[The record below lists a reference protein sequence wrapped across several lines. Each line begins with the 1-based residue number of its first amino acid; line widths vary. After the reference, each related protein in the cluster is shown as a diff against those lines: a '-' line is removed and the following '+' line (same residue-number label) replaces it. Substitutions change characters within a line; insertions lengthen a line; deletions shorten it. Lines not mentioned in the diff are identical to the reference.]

1 MIGDVEDHWAVGRVS
16 TEAVAHL
23 RRLRGLLLE
32 LRDPADAMVAA
43 IDRELEAQAKGL
55 KVTPEEQLKM
65 LEARLYDAIGG
76 AIPRHGAPSRGS
88 PRRSGMRWGRA
99 DGVERRGRDL
109 SSTSGMPADIS
120 YRLLPV

>member
-1 MIGDVEDHWAVGRVS
+1 MTWKITGPWDASS

-43 IDRELEAQAKGL
+43 IDRELEARAKGL

-76 AIPRHGAPSRGS
+76 AYTATRRTEPRIAAQIWHARGT
-88 PRRSGMRWGRA
+88 RRRC
-99 DGVERRGRDL
+99 
-109 SSTSGMPADIS
+109 
-120 YRLLPV
+120 